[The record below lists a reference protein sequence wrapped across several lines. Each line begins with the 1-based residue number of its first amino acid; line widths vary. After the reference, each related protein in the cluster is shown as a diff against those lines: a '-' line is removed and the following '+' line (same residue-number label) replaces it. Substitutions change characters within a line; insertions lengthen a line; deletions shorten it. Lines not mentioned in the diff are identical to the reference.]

1 MADDISTTGSRIVYA
16 NRWMRVRED
25 AIRLRDGSPGIYGV
39 VEKAD
44 FVVVAA
50 LEDGRLHLV
59 EQYRYPVRGRY
70 WELPQGSRE
79 AEPGTDPAELARA
92 ELREETGLE
101 ADEMAYAGH
110 LFLAYGYS
118 AQGYHVF
125 RAAGLRPGPRDLDH
139 EEQVF
144 GDAAPSPSTRSRL
157 CCATGCYE
165 GRDDGG
171 GARAAAAQGDALTGN
186 DVAAGPRLG
195 QVAASALRAGRRGVS
210 GTRDRK
216 TGADGARPS
225 R

>member
-1 MADDISTTGSRIVYA
+1 MADDITTSGSRIVYA

-101 ADEMAYAGH
+101 ADKMAYAGH

-125 RAAGLRPGPRDLDH
+125 RAAGLRPGSRDLDH
-139 EEQVF
+139 EEQDLVTRAF
-144 GDAAPSPSTRSRL
+144 AFDEVEAMLCQGVIKDAT
-157 CCATGCYE
+157 T
-165 GRDDGG
+165 
-171 GARAAAAQGDALTGN
+171 
-186 DVAAGPRLG
+186 VAALGLLRLKG
-195 QVAASALRAGRRGVS
+195 ML
-210 GTRDRK
+210 
-216 TGADGARPS
+216 
-225 R
+225 